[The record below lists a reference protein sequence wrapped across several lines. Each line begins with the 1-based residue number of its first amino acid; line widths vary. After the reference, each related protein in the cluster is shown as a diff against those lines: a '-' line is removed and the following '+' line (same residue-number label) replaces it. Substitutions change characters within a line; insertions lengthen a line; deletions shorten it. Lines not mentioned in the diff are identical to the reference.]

1 MVNLCLQPGEA
12 RNIAVRT
19 RFAFGTAHAGG
30 TATLTSAAKE
40 QYLAIIAAAEADA
53 DDEDAAD
60 QAAAE
65 AQFVSAFQGVRSTG
79 TSSAQALNVA
89 RPAGLV
95 PASFDPETQPF
106 VPLGVI
112 LETPLDNPAFGNS
125 LTSADQVWEHVDQI
139 PDLVVVEPGTYRIT
153 MTARGTAGVNAGTA
167 VGTAFVYA
175 GVALNGAVIPGTET
189 VVAGQ
194 QKAAGAA
201 TPAFQVESSGTVTF
215 TKDLH
220 PGDVLRLYG
229 ARLSNNSSVTSISS
243 SAIGRSR
250 LVAQRIA
257 LSV

>member
-1 MVNLCLQPGEA
+1 MFYYQTPGGGYGATENRADVPPDGQLISAAQYEALVNADQGDPGEELAASNARFVATFKAQRSVGVDHPDAVTVATAVGLQPDG
-12 RNIAVRT
+12 
-19 RFAFGTAHAGG
+19 
-30 TATLTSAAKE
+30 
-40 QYLAIIAAAEADA
+40 
-53 DDEDAAD
+53 
-60 QAAAE
+60 
-65 AQFVSAFQGVRSTG
+65 
-79 TSSAQALNVA
+79 
-89 RPAGLV
+89 
-95 PASFDPETQPF
+95 FDPETQPF

-257 LSV
+257 LIS